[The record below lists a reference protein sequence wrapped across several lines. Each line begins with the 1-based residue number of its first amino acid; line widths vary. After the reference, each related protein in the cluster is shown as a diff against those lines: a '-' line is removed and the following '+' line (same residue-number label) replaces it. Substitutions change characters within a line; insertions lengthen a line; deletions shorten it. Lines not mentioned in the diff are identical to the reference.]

1 MVDNLLDRDSKYR
14 QCRGERHHSSK
25 LTEDDIMDI
34 RKLLGVKLHREI
46 ADMYGVS
53 RGAISKIARGESWKG
68 VGS

>member
-1 MVDNLLDRDSKYR
+1 MSRCLCCDAA
-14 QCRGERHHSSK
+14 
-25 LTEDDIMDI
+25 
-34 RKLLGVKLHREI
+34 LHREI

>member
-1 MVDNLLDRDSKYR
+1 M
-14 QCRGERHHSSK
+14 RHHSSK